1 MGGEMNVYE
10 AIAKRKT
17 VRAFKPDPVPRHLL
31 EKILKAAIRAPSS
44 SNAQPWD
51 FVVVQGE
58 KKEELSEILV
68 RYSRDK
74 KKFSTDEPNKQ
85 PFKSIPS
92 TYTDRMARHRENMGA
107 EMEKYGVVVSDV
119 EMMEGSYRFYGAPVA
134 VMLLIDKGLNTRY
147 LLDVGA
153 ASMALHL
160 ACQEEG
166 LATCSIGMLLN
177 YELDVKEFL
186 QIPPNKRL
194 IVSIGIGYPDYDNPV
209 TRPETYREDLSRVS
223 SWIGFE

>member
-1 MGGEMNVYE
+1 MNVYD

-17 VRAFKPDPVPRHLL
+17 VRAFKPDPVSSDLIKKVL
-31 EKILKAAIRAPSS
+31 NAAIRAPSS
-44 SNAQPWD
+44 SNVQPWD
-51 FVVVQGE
+51 LVVVAGE
-58 KKEELSEILV
+58 KRQQLSEMLV
-68 RYSRDK
+68 EFSREK

-85 PFKSIPS
+85 PFKSIPPA
-92 TYTDRMARHRENMGA
+92 YTERMGKHRQFMTA
-107 EMEKYGVVVSDV
+107 EMEKYKVNLSDQ
-119 EMMEGSYRFYGAPVA
+119 EMMEGSYRFYGAPA
-134 VMLLIDKGLNTRY
+134 AILFFIDKGLNTRY

-186 QIPPNKRL
+186 QVPPEKRL
-194 IVSIGIGYPDYDNPV
+194 IVGIGVGYPDYDNPV
-209 TRPETYREDLSRVS
+209 SKADTYREELDTVC
-223 SWIGFE
+223 SWIGLD